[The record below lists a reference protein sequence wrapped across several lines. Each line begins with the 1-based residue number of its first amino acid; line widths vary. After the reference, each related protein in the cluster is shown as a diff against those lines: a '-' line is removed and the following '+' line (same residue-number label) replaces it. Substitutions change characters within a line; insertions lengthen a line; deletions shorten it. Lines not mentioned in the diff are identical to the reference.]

1 MVASGLY
8 TRLLRPSVCVGVEV
22 IDALLTDLL
31 SVIVIMIM
39 ETVMVALIMLT
50 QILMANNVG
59 FDNDA

>member
-1 MVASGLY
+1 M
-8 TRLLRPSVCVGVEV
+8 CVGVEV

-39 ETVMVALIMLT
+39 GTVMVALIMLT